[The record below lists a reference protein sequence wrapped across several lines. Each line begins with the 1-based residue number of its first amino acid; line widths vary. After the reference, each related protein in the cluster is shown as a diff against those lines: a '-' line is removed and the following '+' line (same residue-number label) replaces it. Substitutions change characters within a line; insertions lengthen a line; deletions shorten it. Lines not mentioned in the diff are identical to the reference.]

1 MARIEKFEDLEVWK
15 KTRELTNAIYKIT
28 ASGSFARDFGL
39 RDQLRRA
46 AVSTVS
52 NIAEGFER
60 GGDKEFMQFLAVA
73 KGSCGEIRA
82 RLYIALD
89 QKYMTEEQ
97 FQELIERTMEVSRLL
112 SGFMKYLQTSNL
124 RGSKYK

>member
-1 MARIEKFEDLEVWK
+1 
-15 KTRELTNAIYKIT
+15 
-28 ASGSFARDFGL
+28 
-39 RDQLRRA
+39 
-46 AVSTVS
+46 
-52 NIAEGFER
+52 
-60 GGDKEFMQFLAVA
+60 MQFLAVA

-82 RLYIALD
+82 QLYIALD
-89 QKYMTEEQ
+89 QKYMTEDQ

>member
-1 MARIEKFEDLEVWK
+1 MVVIK
-15 KTRELTNAIYKIT
+15 
-28 ASGSFARDFGL
+28 SC
-39 RDQLRRA
+39 
-46 AVSTVS
+46 
-52 NIAEGFER
+52 
-60 GGDKEFMQFLAVA
+60 GDKEFMQFLAVA

>member
-1 MARIEKFEDLEVWK
+1 
-15 KTRELTNAIYKIT
+15 
-28 ASGSFARDFGL
+28 
-39 RDQLRRA
+39 
-46 AVSTVS
+46 
-52 NIAEGFER
+52 
-60 GGDKEFMQFLAVA
+60 MQFLAVA

-89 QKYMTEEQ
+89 QKYMTKDQ
-97 FQELIERTMEVSRLL
+97 FQELIERTTEVSRLL

>member
-1 MARIEKFEDLEVWK
+1 
-15 KTRELTNAIYKIT
+15 
-28 ASGSFARDFGL
+28 
-39 RDQLRRA
+39 
-46 AVSTVS
+46 
-52 NIAEGFER
+52 
-60 GGDKEFMQFLAVA
+60 MQFLAVA

-97 FQELIERTMEVSRLL
+97 FQELVERTMEVSRLL
-112 SGFMKYLQTSNL
+112 SGFMKYLLKSNL